1 VEEAD
6 PVTVIYVIQVMARHG
21 VGSQGWRTVRRP
33 AGEPYCFQTHDAA
46 LAALRQH
53 FPALREG
60 HDVRVQTLAT
70 PLESRPTAAR
80 PQDPTARTAPPPL
93 HLPDKPRQ

>member
-1 VEEAD
+1 MEDAD
-6 PVTVIYVIQVMARHG
+6 SITAIYVIQVMARHG

-33 AGEPYCFQTHDAA
+33 SGEPYCFQTHDAA

-60 HDVRVQTLAT
+60 HDVRVQALAA
-70 PLESRPTAAR
+70 PLESRPTPAR
-80 PQDPTARTAPPPL
+80 LQDPTVHTRPPPP
-93 HLPDKPRQ
+93 HLPDKPHQ